1 MRYMIIVKGSYEDE
15 LNQGSGADFD
25 RLLVEMGR
33 FNEEM
38 IKAGVMLAG
47 EGLVPSKFGA
57 RVKFEKGKPPTVKDG
72 PFTEAKELVGGF
84 WILQVKDMDEALSWA
99 KRIPFETGEVEVR
112 RVSEMEDFSTSDPAA
127 ADTLRREQEFRD
139 TGKWPEAKP
148 GN

>member
-72 PFTEAKELVGGF
+72 PFTEAKELIAGF
-84 WILQVKDMDEALSWA
+84 WIIQVKSLEEAVEWT
-99 KRIPFETGEVEVR
+99 KRIPGFADGELVEVR
-112 RVSEMEDFSTSDPAA
+112 RVGEISDYVDVMSAEA
-127 ADTLRREQEFRD
+127 RATEEAMRD
-139 TGKWPEAKP
+139 QIARKGH
-148 GN
+148 